1 MGGAL
6 DRPNSRSFTL
16 ANSAANSFNAQ
27 RTLEVNGKSYTY
39 FGLPE
44 AGDGGL
50 GDISRLPV
58 SLKILLENLLRHE
71 DGRSVTADDVHA
83 VADWVKERRS
93 DREIAFSPARVL
105 MQDLTGVPAI
115 VDLAAMRQAM

>member
-1 MGGAL
+1 M
-6 DRPNSRSFTL
+6 

-83 VADWVKERRS
+83 VADWLKERRS

-115 VDLAAMRQAM
+115 VD